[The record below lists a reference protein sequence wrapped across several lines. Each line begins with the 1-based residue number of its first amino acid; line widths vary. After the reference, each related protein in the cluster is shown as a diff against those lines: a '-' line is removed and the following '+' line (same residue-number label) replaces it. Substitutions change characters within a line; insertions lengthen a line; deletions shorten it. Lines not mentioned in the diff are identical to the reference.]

1 MYSNAAAN
9 PNVTR
14 PTYIMLYHFLPRA
27 PHQLIF
33 VKAGEQV
40 LFTVSDLH
48 SFCAPLYHVTETTIA
63 RGSAITIKSLP
74 GNMGTL
80 FILPF
85 SVSLFIATRQA
96 SHHHQYHS
104 SISFFKAGNDIA
116 FPNQI

>member
-14 PTYIMLYHFLPRA
+14 PTHAMLYHFLPRA

-33 VKAGEQV
+33 VKAGELV

-48 SFCAPLYHVTETTIA
+48 SFCAPLYHVIETTI
-63 RGSAITIKSLP
+63 AITIKSLP

-96 SHHHQYHS
+96 SHHHQYRS
-104 SISFFKAGNDIA
+104 SISFFQAGNDIA